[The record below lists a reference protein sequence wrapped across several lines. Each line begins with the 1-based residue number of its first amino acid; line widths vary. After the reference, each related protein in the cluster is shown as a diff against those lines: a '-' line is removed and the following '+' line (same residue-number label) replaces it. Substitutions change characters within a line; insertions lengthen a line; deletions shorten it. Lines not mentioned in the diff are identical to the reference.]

1 MRRRLT
7 VLVAATMSL
16 VLVAFLVPLALL
28 VRTVATDRAVQAA
41 TTRAQSIS
49 TLVATADREAVRL
62 TVEQAIAGGQP
73 VTVFWSDGTSLG
85 TDARRS
91 PSVELAATGQSL
103 TASVPG
109 GREVLFF
116 ANDPAGEGVVI
127 RALVTDEQM
136 QRGVTRAWLILA
148 ALGVALLVVGLLVA
162 DRLAGAIVRPM
173 LDLAGVSHRLGLGDL
188 EARTAENGPPEVR
201 EVGRAL
207 NTLAE
212 RIRLLLVE
220 ERETV
225 ADISHRLRT
234 PLTALRLDAEQL
246 ADPDDAARI
255 GSSVDALERGL
266 TQVIQEAR
274 ARADETTN
282 AAICDA
288 AEVVRERVDF
298 WQVLAEDTD
307 RSVTTRVESG
317 PLLVKVGAA
326 DLAACVDAVLGNVF
340 AHTPDGTD
348 FEVEL
353 SRRPDGDV
361 CLAVGDAGPG
371 LAPTLAVLAE
381 GRPRRGDSGGGSTG
395 LGLDIARRTAAN
407 SGGELVI
414 QESPLGGTQIV
425 LVLGADRRGAVRP
438 TG

>member
-1 MRRRLT
+1 
-7 VLVAATMSL
+7 MSL

-28 VRTVATDRAVQAA
+28 VRTVAVDRAVQAA

-49 TLVATADREAVRL
+49 TLVATADRASVNL
-62 TVEQAIAGGQP
+62 AVEQANGDGQT
-73 VTVFWSDGTSLG
+73 VTVFFLADGTIVGAEASL
-85 TDARRS
+85 TR
-91 PSVELAATGQSL
+91 SVELAATGQSL
-103 TASVPG
+103 TAAVPG
-109 GREVLFF
+109 GREILF
-116 ANDPAGEGVVI
+116 PASDQTGASVVI

-136 QRGVTRAWLILA
+136 QRGVARAWLILA
-148 ALGVALLVVGLLVA
+148 ALGVALLIVGLLVA

-173 LDLAGVSHRLGLGDL
+173 LDLAGVSHRLGAGDL

-212 RIRLLLVE
+212 RIRVLLAE

-255 GSSVDALERGL
+255 GASVDALERGL

-274 ARADETTN
+274 ARADEATTT
-282 AAICDA
+282 ATCDA
-288 AEVVRERVDF
+288 AAVVRERVDF
-298 WQVLAEDTD
+298 WQVLAEDTG
-307 RSVTTRVESG
+307 RSVTTRLAPG
-317 PLLVKVGAA
+317 PLMVKVAAA
-326 DLAACVDAVLGNVF
+326 DLAACVDAILGNVF

-348 FEVEL
+348 FAVEL
-353 SRRPDGDV
+353 ARRPDGDV
-361 CLAVGDAGPG
+361 CLAIGDAGPG

-395 LGLDIARRTAAN
+395 LGLDIARRTAAT
-407 SGGELVI
+407 SGGTLTV
-414 QESPLGGTQIV
+414 QASPMGGTQVV
-425 LVLGADRRGAVRP
+425 LVLGVPSVGPSHPAP
-438 TG
+438 